1 MRRKKIIS
9 RLTTLVLAMLACL
22 LFAVIAPM
30 FFAQRAT
37 EEPFAANSVMA
48 LPRDLYVVAA
58 PIRLSSAP
66 DLTIARGVLY
76 ADGNAALGMPI
87 SKFVLDGP
95 VFYLNVSGLRATASS
110 FESNATG
117 ADIGAIAPLVEQLA
131 AGAFDTLNIQRGTVH
146 VTSVDG
152 ASETISDLRA
162 EMTGRRKGVIATRG
176 SFTVRGQSV
185 AFDATILSVP
195 DKRTPLRWPMKIS
208 LKTGLLEA
216 GFDGHADVAEG
227 VSLSGQ
233 TELTTPSLRR
243 VARWFGVPVPIAAGL
258 NAATLKGRFA
268 WAQRTLAM
276 EEAKITVDGN
286 EATGTVSLEFA
297 GERPLIEGTMAF
309 SALDLTQY
317 FEAARSQSL
326 IFDRLTSSWSPFDL
340 SFPLIKYIDADLR
353 ISAPAIALKGYT
365 FGRGAAS
372 ITVRS
377 GKLLASIV
385 ELDLPSGN
393 VSAQVTADAN
403 ALLPHYTLR
412 GKIENFDP
420 GPVGTALV
428 GSTVFSGRS
437 VLTLDLAAI
446 GQTPAEVLRRLSGKA
461 ALTMPEGGRAALD
474 LKALRTVSKD
484 NVSPGWG
491 QLTKAQTSID
501 HLEARAF
508 IVDGVLFPDVMQA
521 RAGAVALAATGSID
535 LAESI
540 LDLRLSVRPNA
551 PGDRP
556 HGTSTDTA
564 GADVISV
571 RGPWGS
577 PTVRAEEADANANAN

>member
-1 MRRKKIIS
+1 
-9 RLTTLVLAMLACL
+9 
-22 LFAVIAPM
+22 
-30 FFAQRAT
+30 
-37 EEPFAANSVMA
+37 
-48 LPRDLYVVAA
+48 
-58 PIRLSSAP
+58 
-66 DLTIARGVLY
+66 
-76 ADGNAALGMPI
+76 
-87 SKFVLDGP
+87 
-95 VFYLNVSGLRATASS
+95 
-110 FESNATG
+110 
-117 ADIGAIAPLVEQLA
+117 
-131 AGAFDTLNIQRGTVH
+131 
-146 VTSVDG
+146 
-152 ASETISDLRA
+152 
-162 EMTGRRKGVIATRG
+162 
-176 SFTVRGQSV
+176 
-185 AFDATILSVP
+185 
-195 DKRTPLRWPMKIS
+195 
-208 LKTGLLEA
+208 
-216 GFDGHADVAEG
+216 
-227 VSLSGQ
+227 
-233 TELTTPSLRR
+233 
-243 VARWFGVPVPIAAGL
+243 
-258 NAATLKGRFA
+258 
-268 WAQRTLAM
+268 
-276 EEAKITVDGN
+276 VDGN

-577 PTVRAEEADANANAN
+577 PTVRAEEADADATAK